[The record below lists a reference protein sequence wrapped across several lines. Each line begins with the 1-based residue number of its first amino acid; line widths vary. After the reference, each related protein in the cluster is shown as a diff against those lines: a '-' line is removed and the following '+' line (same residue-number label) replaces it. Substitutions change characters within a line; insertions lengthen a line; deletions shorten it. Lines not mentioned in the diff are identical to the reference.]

1 MFIISIRPQKY
12 TKIGRYAKKM
22 AENLYNLEKYCI
34 FAPHLSDIHNK
45 DLFRCVNI

>member
-12 TKIGRYAKKM
+12 TKISKYAKNTK
-22 AENLYNLEKYCI
+22 ENLHNLEKYCT